1 MNYQTRHLPSQES
14 LRRVSEEFGSE
25 RSSQDVELILLV
37 LNVANRFRCEVFS
50 SLEKHYGLTE
60 GKFILLMALSDSP
73 QGLPINE
80 LAKRVGVTTPT
91 VSIMIKR
98 MLAAE
103 NRLIAVHSSQADGRV
118 RKIVLTESGHA
129 LLAEVL
135 PVHLKQISDFS
146 QTISSFESKT
156 LTTLLRKL
164 L

>member
-14 LRRVSEEFGSE
+14 LRRVSAEFGSE
-25 RSSQDVELILLV
+25 RSSQDVELILLL

-50 SLEKHYGLTE
+50 SLEKQYGLTE

-80 LAKRVGVTTPT
+80 LAKRVGVSTPT

-98 MLAAE
+98 MLAAD
-103 NRLIAVHSSQADGRV
+103 NQLIAVHSSQSDGRV
-118 RKIVLTESGHA
+118 RKIVLSESGKR

-146 QTISSFESKT
+146 HTISYSESKT
-156 LTTLLRKL
+156 LTTLLKKL